1 MFKVLK
7 EMISKCLVCNT
18 SVLTDLS
25 VGTSCGD
32 NICQLKK
39 MHNLKV
45 FPGFSK
51 IETWPFFILSK
62 IPEDIILFYRERHHD
77 LDIDKHFASTE

>member
-1 MFKVLK
+1 MSKVLK
-7 EMISKCLVCNT
+7 EMVSQYLVCNT

-25 VGTSCGD
+25 VGMSCGD

-45 FPGFSK
+45 FPEFSK
-51 IETWPFFILSK
+51 IETWPFFLYSAKFQKTSSSFTERDATTWILLN
-62 IPEDIILFYRERHHD
+62 I
-77 LDIDKHFASTE
+77 